1 MPLFVTPKLAFTARA
16 LLAAVAPAS
25 MLAVLAAASTADVS
39 CAACSGTCNLVTGE
53 CSCPITHSGP
63 DCEQPLLPACTS
75 LGVTLRPMF
84 WLHRVTREGWRRHK
98 QPVAP
103 SAMGALPCECI
114 QQMLRLAALY
124 RSKWVDV
131 PSAFVCSAATLV
143 QLLQAPE
150 HVEWL
155 NLTATFS
162 EAARTYKFSARATER
177 APAVEAISAQLQGRP
192 LPSALCSEACG
203 GMGWCVQP
211 QPHARRTKPAAPSCR
226 CFPEAVP
233 SQEGS
238 CVRVD
243 RFCAN
248 ANGNNAAPAN
258 QLCAARGVRTLPSTD
273 AATAVSFNA
282 IRCPRGCGER
292 GSCDL
297 QGFCLC
303 ARGFSNPNP
312 NPKQS
317 NEPRP

>member
-1 MPLFVTPKLAFTARA
+1 
-16 LLAAVAPAS
+16 
-25 MLAVLAAASTADVS
+25 
-39 CAACSGTCNLVTGE
+39 
-53 CSCPITHSGP
+53 
-63 DCEQPLLPACTS
+63 
-75 LGVTLRPMF
+75 MF

-162 EAARTYKFSARATER
+162 EAARTYKFSTRATER

-211 QPHARRTKPAAPSCR
+211 QLHARRTKPAAPSCR

-312 NPKQS
+312 NPNPKQS